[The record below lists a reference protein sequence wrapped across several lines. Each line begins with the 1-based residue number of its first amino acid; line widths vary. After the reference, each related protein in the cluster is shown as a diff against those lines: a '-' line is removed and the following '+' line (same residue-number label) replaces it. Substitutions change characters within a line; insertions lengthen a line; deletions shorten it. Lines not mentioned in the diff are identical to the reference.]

1 MFINLV
7 LEGKLFYSKFRGLKM
22 KKNIL
27 LLCLCL
33 LLFGCGSNLLEQEDE
48 LVTADTADTPA
59 EWAAIA
65 EGLESTINSSDSTT
79 EEIEQARVDRAA
91 ALLAKNDLSLLQLAE
106 NLAETS
112 SDEENTDNLIS
123 LLNADANLS
132 DVDTAA
138 QDLNSVNTSGSLT
151 ESEQITRGMA
161 NTFAVS
167 ERVSSVFDVAN
178 DGQVS
183 SKSGD
188 NFNDL
193 NSLLQPNDRGNSII
207 DFASNAQNAF
217 NQTDSLSDEQDT
229 EISDFVSA
237 TTELQTLN
245 NVAQNGGTFSKN
257 GQDFT
262 FQAGSRAAADQARL
276 EEAIELVLGF

>member
-1 MFINLV
+1 MNLV
-7 LEGKLFYSKFRGLKM
+7 LEGNVSYSEIRGKKM

-27 LLCLCL
+27 LFCLCL

-65 EGLESTINSSDSTT
+65 EDLEATINSSDSTA
-79 EEIEQARVDRAA
+79 EEVEQARVDRAT
-91 ALLAKNDLSLLQLAE
+91 ALLAKNDLSLLELAE
-106 NLAETS
+106 NLSDTS
-112 SDEENTDNLIS
+112 SESENTDNLIS
-123 LLNADANLS
+123 LLNTDANIT

-138 QDLNSVNTSGSLT
+138 QDLNSVNNSGSLT

-178 DGQVS
+178 DGQVTA
-183 SKSGD
+183 KSGD

-193 NSLLQPNDRGNSII
+193 NSLLQPNDTGNTIV
-207 DFASNAQNAF
+207 DFASNAENAF
-217 NQTDSLSDEQDT
+217 DQTDSLSNEQDS

-237 TTELQTLN
+237 TSELQTLN

-262 FQAGSRAAADQARL
+262 FVSGSRTAADQTRL
-276 EEAIELVLGF
+276 EQAIELVLGF

>member
-1 MFINLV
+1 MF
-7 LEGKLFYSKFRGLKM
+7 
-22 KKNIL
+22 
-27 LLCLCL
+27 LCL
-33 LLFGCGSNLLEQEDE
+33 LVFGCGSNLLEQEDE

-65 EGLESTINSSDSTT
+65 EDLEGIINNSDSSA

-91 ALLAKNDLSLLQLAE
+91 ALLAKNDLSLLELAE
-106 NLAETS
+106 NLTETS
-112 SDEENTDNLIS
+112 TDSSNTDNLIS
-123 LLNADANLS
+123 LLNTNANLN

-138 QDLNSVNTSGSLT
+138 QDLNNVNNSGSLT

-178 DGQVS
+178 DGEVT

-188 NFNDL
+188 NFDDL
-193 NSLLQPNDRGNSII
+193 NTLLEPNDTGNTII
-207 DFASNAQNAF
+207 DFANNAQNAF
-217 NQTDSLSDEQDT
+217 NQTDSLDDDQNT
-229 EISDFVSA
+229 QINDFVTA

-262 FQAGSRAAADQARL
+262 FVSGSRTAADQTRL
-276 EEAIELVLGF
+276 EQAIELVLGF